1 MMSRLLNASRG
12 LVRQSVSRNFGATP
26 VALKELDP
34 IQALFI
40 EKIKEYTA
48 ASEAAGD
55 DLLGASDEIRA
66 KLAGEYEK
74 IARMYGAE
82 SGMEMNEFPTFTFTE
97 PELDL
102 LATETVDGSLKSAL
116 TS

>member
-48 ASEAAGD
+48 ASEAAG
-55 DLLGASDEIRA
+55 
-66 KLAGEYEK
+66 
-74 IARMYGAE
+74 
-82 SGMEMNEFPTFTFTE
+82 
-97 PELDL
+97 
-102 LATETVDGSLKSAL
+102 
-116 TS
+116 

>member
-1 MMSRLLNASRG
+1 MMSRLLNGSRG
-12 LVRQSVSRNFGATP
+12 VMKKSITRNFGVTA

-34 IQALFI
+34 VQALFI
-40 EKIKEYTA
+40 EKIKEYTQ
-48 ASEAAGD
+48 ASAAAGD

-82 SGMEMNEFPTFTFTE
+82 SGGMDEFPTFSFEE
-97 PELDL
+97 PHLEP
-102 LATETVDGSLKSAL
+102 LATDHVVDLKTAL

>member
-1 MMSRLLNASRG
+1 MGFLTKKTKSSVKMLPQMMSRLLNGSRG
-12 LVRQSVSRNFGATP
+12 VMKNAISRNFGVTA

-34 IQALFI
+34 VQALFI
-40 EKIKEYTA
+40 EEIK
-48 ASEAAGD
+48 
-55 DLLGASDEIRA
+55 A

-82 SGMEMNEFPTFTFTE
+82 SGGMDEFPTFAFEE
-97 PELDL
+97 PLLEA
-102 LATETVDGSLKSAL
+102 LATDHVADLKTAL

>member
-1 MMSRLLNASRG
+1 MPVFICSSSWPLLFD
-12 LVRQSVSRNFGATP
+12 LVFSL
-26 VALKELDP
+26 AL
-34 IQALFI
+34 
-40 EKIKEYTA
+40 
-48 ASEAAGD
+48 SGD

-82 SGMEMNEFPTFTFTE
+82 SGGMEEFPTFTFEE
-97 PELDL
+97 PLLDP
-102 LATETVDGSLKSAL
+102 LATELVEGDLKGAL

>member
-1 MMSRLLNASRG
+1 MVKKWKREDDNLWCPESDDRLSFSLS
-12 LVRQSVSRNFGATP
+12 LSLSLSLSTH
-26 VALKELDP
+26 L
-34 IQALFI
+34 
-40 EKIKEYTA
+40 
-48 ASEAAGD
+48 GD

-82 SGMEMNEFPTFTFTE
+82 SGGMDEFPTFAFEE
-97 PELDL
+97 PLLEA
-102 LATETVDGSLKSAL
+102 LATDHVADLKTAL